1 LGEIQHRPQYT
12 LFHYTNQMTNHNPQ
26 DAYSYKLPPN
36 PRTESE
42 ETIKDYEEQEIARR
56 ALRITQGYIEIT
68 PE

>member
-1 LGEIQHRPQYT
+1 
-12 LFHYTNQMTNHNPQ
+12 MTNHNSQ

-42 ETIKDYEEQEIARR
+42 ETIKDYEEREIARR
-56 ALRITQGYIEIT
+56 ALRIAQGYIDIT